1 MPEFGKWQQIT
12 VKGNSEPRA
21 ILCQSKNLKE
31 PVALLTKYNISR
43 AWDSYHPLAIK
54 AEMKIAEKFPVPQG
68 IIPRGRH
75 QALELRHQL

>member
-1 MPEFGKWQQIT
+1 MPEFGKWQQMT

-31 PVALLTKYNISR
+31 PVALLTEYNISR

-54 AEMKIAEKFPVPQG
+54 AEMKIAEKSSQFHKASYPG
-68 IIPRGRH
+68 AGTR
-75 QALELRHQL
+75 A